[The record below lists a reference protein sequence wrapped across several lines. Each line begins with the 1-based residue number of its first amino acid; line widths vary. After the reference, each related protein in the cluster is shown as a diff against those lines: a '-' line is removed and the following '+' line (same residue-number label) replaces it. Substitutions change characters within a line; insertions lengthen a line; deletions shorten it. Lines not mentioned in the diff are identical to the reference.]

1 MTRLTNARLPDG
13 RHVDLTLQN
22 GRIATITPHSNAPSR
37 TTPDDTDL
45 GAALLLPGLVDGHVH
60 LDKTLMG
67 QPWRPNAPA
76 PSVPGRVSYE
86 RAHRRELGPVRP
98 RAMALLARMIAASTT
113 ALRTHTDIDDN
124 SGLANFHGTLEVAQ
138 QMRAILPIQI
148 VAFPQSG
155 ILTHASIPDLLD
167 AALAEG
173 ADLVGGLDPASFDGD
188 AKAHLDI
195 VFALAAKHGKGIDIH
210 LHDRDAGGNAQL
222 RDIAAR
228 SQAAGMQ
235 GHVTVSHA
243 FSLGTPDAADFAATA
258 DALAKGGVAILT
270 SAPGPG
276 PMPPVKHLRA
286 HGVTIAGGNDNIRD
300 LWSPFGTGDMLE
312 RAWMIA
318 QRQGF
323 RADEDLALAYET
335 CSTAGARMMNLPI
348 PALEPGAPATF
359 LALQAETL
367 AEAITERPRDRQ
379 VWIAGIKQ

>member
-98 RAMALLARMIAASTT
+98 RAMALLARMIAAGTT

-167 AALAEG
+167 A
-173 ADLVGGLDPASFDGD
+173 
-188 AKAHLDI
+188 
-195 VFALAAKHGKGIDIH
+195 
-210 LHDRDAGGNAQL
+210 
-222 RDIAAR
+222 
-228 SQAAGMQ
+228 
-235 GHVTVSHA
+235 
-243 FSLGTPDAADFAATA
+243 
-258 DALAKGGVAILT
+258 ALAKGGVAILT

-348 PALEPGAPATF
+348 PALAPGAPATF